1 MTTPWE
7 VIKRNANKAQ
17 QDKVRAEAER
27 ASLEREEERIL
38 ARIRETTG
46 KDLKTV
52 DELKAEKEALTAKVT
67 EAMRDMAKALD
78 EVDYLSDADREILE
92 SKGVL

>member
-27 ASLEREEERIL
+27 ASLEREEQRIL
-38 ARIRETTG
+38 DRIRETTG

-52 DELKAEKEALTAKVT
+52 EELEAEKTALTAKVT
-67 EAMRDMAKALD
+67 EAMRDMAKALN
-78 EVDYLSDADREILE
+78 EVDYLSEQDQAFLRE
-92 SKGVL
+92 KGVL